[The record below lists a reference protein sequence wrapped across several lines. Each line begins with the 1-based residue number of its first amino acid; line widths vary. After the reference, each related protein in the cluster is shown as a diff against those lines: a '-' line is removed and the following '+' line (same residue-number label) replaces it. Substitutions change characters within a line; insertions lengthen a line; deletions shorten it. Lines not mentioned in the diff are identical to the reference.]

1 MRHSIALCLLTATGC
16 AAFSARQAARTPGGE
31 ALSGGEV
38 RAHHHAPVA
47 YSVRLAPRARPA
59 SADGGDD
66 GDGQQVE
73 SRNSGSIRLIIDDDD
88 TFEYQLTIQN
98 QARRTYT
105 SARIYRGDPENG
117 GQLVATLFDDV
128 AMGNRYIQVRG
139 TALVQRALDSHQA
152 LDALRS
158 HPDEYVFRVDAGD
171 RSAAAL
177 QGGIGDDTGVTGQ
190 GR

>member
-1 MRHSIALCLLTATGC
+1 VRHSIALCLLTATGC
-16 AAFSARQAARTPGGE
+16 AAFPASQAAGTPGGD
-31 ALSGGEV
+31 AVSGGEV
-38 RAHHHAPVA
+38 RAHHHAPLV
-47 YSVRLAPRARPA
+47 YSVRLTPRARPA

-66 GDGQQVE
+66 GDGLQVE
-73 SRNSGSIRLIIDDDD
+73 SRNSGSIRLIIDDED

-128 AMGNRYIQVRG
+128 TMGNRYIQVRG
-139 TALVQRALDSHQA
+139 TALVQRGLDSHQA
-152 LDALRS
+152 VDALRS
-158 HPDEYVFRVDAGD
+158 HPDEFVFWVDAGD

-177 QGGIGDDTGVTGQ
+177 QGGIGDDTGARVE
-190 GR
+190 RR